1 MSVLDDLGDLV
12 TAGLDNINPFIKV
25 YQLIEGFNQ
34 GNQAEKIANMS
45 EAQIAQAVAAA
56 NEVRDYY
63 KEGGKVMS
71 SNMQAL
77 LDAYGNYGQITPEN
91 LQAFLKF
98 VGDAR
103 IEEEASDKSDYD
115 EKLSDLSSTVDQK
128 TAEDQALMTD
138 TEGTFRDFADYI
150 LSTADSLYRERDA
163 QAAANAPETFDMAS
177 QFDRIAQRFTNIRMA
192 NAKKAID
199 VAAGNAL
206 ASITEGFEKSTIS
219 IETEKAMA
227 DFATEKLNQAILD
240 GVNDAKNY
248 IGANQTMVS
257 NQQNMTNTERKMDA
271 DLTTSGLNYATGEL
285 GNQMAAGAYGQDYVK
300 NYLNM
305 RGINLD
311 YQNILENSPFTW
323 LKNLDAMTTGE
334 ALEDYTTATSLMA
347 TNADLATGY
356 VNTVS
361 DMVTAPYKFSAT
373 GAANSTTTLNNAA
386 TNAANLAGL
395 YGEQAGGL
403 FYGSGYESGKK

>member
-1 MSVLDDLGDLV
+1 MSILDDLGDLV

-25 YQLIEGFNQ
+25 YQLIEAFNQ

-91 LQAFLKF
+91 LQSFLKF

-103 IEEEASDKSDYD
+103 VEEEASDKADYD
-115 EKLSDLSSTVDQK
+115 AKLSDLSSSVDQRTK
-128 TAEDQALMTD
+128 EDQALMTD

-163 QAAANAPETFDMAS
+163 EAAANAPSTFDMAN
-177 QFDRIAQRFTNIRMA
+177 QFDKIAARFTNIRMN
-192 NAKKAID
+192 NARRAID
-199 VAAGNAL
+199 IAAGNAL
-206 ASITEGFEKSTIS
+206 ASIPEGFENSTIS

-227 DFATEKLNQAILD
+227 DFATEKMNQAILD

-257 NQQNMTNTERKMDA
+257 NEQNMTNTERKMDA

-334 ALEDYTTATSLMA
+334 ALEDYTTATSL
-347 TNADLATGY
+347 NGYTG
-356 VNTVS
+356 
-361 DMVTAPYKFSAT
+361 
-373 GAANSTTTLNNAA
+373 
-386 TNAANLAGL
+386 
-395 YGEQAGGL
+395 
-403 FYGSGYESGKK
+403 

>member
-1 MSVLDDLGDLV
+1 
-12 TAGLDNINPFIKV
+12 
-25 YQLIEGFNQ
+25 
-34 GNQAEKIANMS
+34 
-45 EAQIAQAVAAA
+45 
-56 NEVRDYY
+56 
-63 KEGGKVMS
+63 
-71 SNMQAL
+71 
-77 LDAYGNYGQITPEN
+77 
-91 LQAFLKF
+91 
-98 VGDAR
+98 
-103 IEEEASDKSDYD
+103 
-115 EKLSDLSSTVDQK
+115 
-128 TAEDQALMTD
+128 MTD

-150 LSTADSLYRERDA
+150 LSTADNLYRERDA
-163 QAAANAPETFDMAS
+163 EAAANAPSTFDMAN
-177 QFDRIAQRFTNIRMA
+177 QFDKIAARFTNVRMN
-192 NAKKAID
+192 NARRAID

-206 ASITEGFEKSTIS
+206 ASIPEGFERSTMS

-227 DFATEKLNQAILD
+227 DFATEKMNQAILD

-257 NQQNMTNTERKMDA
+257 NQQNMTNTERKVDA

-285 GNQMAAGAYGQDYVK
+285 GNQMAAGGYGQDYVK

-311 YQNILENSPFTW
+311 YQNVLENSPFTW

-373 GAANSTTTLNNAA
+373 GSANSTTALNNAA
-386 TNAANLAGL
+386 NNAGNLANL
-395 YGEQAGGL
+395 YGEQASGL